1 MLRREINYKSHATL
15 IFSMEFKKLQPNDYA
30 QHGLGLLKETPEPPE
45 GLWYE
50 GILPPPNLSLLAI
63 VGSRKYTSYG
73 KQVIEHLVSGL
84 ADYPIGIV
92 SGLALGIDGLAHE
105 AAMRH
110 GLYTLAVPGSGL
122 DRSVLY
128 PSSHKALAERILEN
142 GGGLLSELP
151 PLTGSAPWTFP
162 KRNRIIAGLC
172 KATLLIEAGAKS
184 GTLITARLTVDYNR
198 ELLAVPGSIFS
209 ENSYGTHQFIKL
221 GATVV
226 TEAADILDAL
236 NLAHEPKTIPLPS
249 LTDDEAKVISLLHEP
264 LERDVL
270 LRALALPVSEAN
282 ILLMQMEMAGLIGY
296 HSPLYRRLK

>member
-1 MLRREINYKSHATL
+1 
-15 IFSMEFKKLQPNDYA
+15 MEFKKLQPIDYSS
-30 QHGLGLLKETPEPPE
+30 HGLGLLKETPEPPQE
-45 GLWYE
+45 LWYE
-50 GILPPPNLSLLAI
+50 GVLPPPNLTLLAI

-84 ADYPIGIV
+84 KGYPIGIV
-92 SGLALGIDGLAHE
+92 SGLALGVDGLAHE

-142 GGGLLSELP
+142 GGGLLSELSP
-151 PLTGSAPWTFP
+151 TTSSAPWTFP

-236 NLAHEPKTIPLPS
+236 NFSHEPKTIPLPAFNPA
-249 LTDDEAKVISLLHEP
+249 EAKVMSLLHEP

-270 LRALALPVSEAN
+270 LRALELPVSEAN
-282 ILLMQMEMAGLIGY
+282 ILLMQMEMAGYIGY
-296 HSPLYRRLK
+296 DTPFYRRLL